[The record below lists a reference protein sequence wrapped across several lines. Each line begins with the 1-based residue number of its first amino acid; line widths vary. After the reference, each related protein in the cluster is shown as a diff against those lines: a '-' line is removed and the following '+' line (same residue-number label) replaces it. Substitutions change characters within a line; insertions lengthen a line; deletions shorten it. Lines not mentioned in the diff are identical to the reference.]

1 MTDHS
6 IQCPGWGGTT
16 PYENYRQSLILWEQV
31 TSLSKAKRAPALILK
46 LSGVPERMIQQ
57 HVPKIMG
64 IRDDGDD
71 GAMSKRVKRLVELLD
86 AEYREDP
93 EDVAYKNVIAF
104 MNIKRVEADM
114 CAYVSRFNT
123 AREAAFGSL
132 SGECPMSD
140 EMLSAHLLHTS
151 ALSAAD
157 RKLIMGSVGGKL
169 SDLKNIQRNLK
180 RIVVSSH
187 PTHSGDPGGKQV
199 AHCSFLASEG
209 EGDNASSD
217 EEGVQTAYASYLTK
231 KQKFDQ
237 KYNKNYP
244 KSVTPQKS
252 NPPPTSA
259 GGAKEGKNPISRST
273 GKRMKCYICGSLD
286 HLIPQC
292 PKRHESNLAEQEIL
306 FTQRNTK
313 CVQDHFLS

>member
-64 IRDDGDD
+64 IRDEGDD
-71 GAMSKRVKRLVELLD
+71 GAMSKRVKRLVGLLD

-104 MNIKRVEADM
+104 MHIRRVEADM

-132 SGECPMSD
+132 SPASIQCPMKLSVPIYYIPP
-140 EMLSAHLLHTS
+140 LSAPRTE
-151 ALSAAD
+151 
-157 RKLIMGSVGGKL
+157 
-169 SDLKNIQRNLK
+169 NW
-180 RIVVSSH
+180 
-187 PTHSGDPGGKQV
+187 
-199 AHCSFLASEG
+199 
-209 EGDNASSD
+209 
-217 EEGVQTAYASYLTK
+217 
-231 KQKFDQ
+231 
-237 KYNKNYP
+237 
-244 KSVTPQKS
+244 
-252 NPPPTSA
+252 
-259 GGAKEGKNPISRST
+259 
-273 GKRMKCYICGSLD
+273 
-286 HLIPQC
+286 
-292 PKRHESNLAEQEIL
+292 
-306 FTQRNTK
+306 
-313 CVQDHFLS
+313 